1 MALMSL
7 NDTIFLELE
16 SREAPMHVGGL
27 QLFEPPPGAG
37 PELLAEVYARMLAT
51 TDLDDRLTR
60 RCYRSAGGVG
70 PWMWERDDQV
80 DLEHHVRHSALPH
93 PHRVREL
100 LALVSRLHGTP
111 LHRSR
116 PLWEMHLIEGLED
129 GRFAIYTKVHHA
141 MMDGMAGMRMAQ
153 DVLSTDPD
161 ERDMPTPVAAR
172 ARAARDTPE
181 EPEPDA
187 DEVRPSRN
195 PVRRVASA
203 VSDVVG
209 ASSMVLGT
217 GEAALRNLWKAFR
230 DEAVAAPYKAP
241 RSILNVPITGA
252 RRFAAES
259 YAIERFKAIT
269 AASGCTFNDAVLAVC
284 SGALRRYLDELGELP
299 EDPLIAMVPVA
310 LRKGEDAGGGGNM
323 VGMVLAN
330 LATHL
335 PDPQDRLALV
345 RESMQ
350 KGKLGLEGLSP
361 TQVVLLSGLVG
372 AGTVLG
378 PLYRFEPLR
387 KPPYNIV
394 ISNVPGPSQP
404 LYYDGARLVGSYPL
418 SIPLSGQAMN
428 ITVVSYDGHL
438 QLGITGCRET
448 LPSMQRMLLHFEDSL
463 AELESM

>member
-16 SREAPMHVGGL
+16 TREAPMHVGGL
-27 QLFEPPPGAG
+27 QLFEPPEGAG
-37 PELLAEVYARMLAT
+37 PDLLARMYADMLDT
-51 TDLDDRLTR
+51 TDIDQRLSR

-70 PWMWERDDQV
+70 PWMWERDEAI

-116 PLWEMHLIEGLED
+116 PLWEMHLIEGLAD
-129 GRFAIYTKVHHA
+129 GRYAVYTKVHHA
-141 MMDGMAGMRMAQ
+141 LMDGMAGMRMAQ

-161 ERDMPTPVAAR
+161 EIGMAPPIAAR
-172 ARAARDTPE
+172 ARPRVPELQPTP
-181 EPEPDA
+181 
-187 DEVRPSRN
+187 PSRN

-310 LRKGEDAGGGGNM
+310 LRKGEEAGSGGNM

-350 KGKLGLEGLSP
+350 KGKLGLEGLTP

-387 KPPYNIV
+387 KPPYNLV

-404 LYYDGARLVGSYPL
+404 LYFDGARLVGSYPL

-428 ITVVSYDGHL
+428 ITVVSYDGEL

-448 LPSMQRMLLHFEDSL
+448 LPSMQRMLLHFEASL
-463 AELESM
+463 AELESI